1 MSMTEEE
8 KKQRRREAKARYRA
22 KNRAILNE
30 KNRFYRKNNPDKVKE
45 SNNNWTKNNRNKKN
59 AHAKKYRDSHKTEV
73 EILWNDWYTKNKLR
87 VRENKFKRVYG
98 LTNED
103 YDKMLQ
109 EQNFCCKI
117 CGIKN
122 SETKQGYL
130 VVDHCHKSGK
140 VRSLLCNGCNTGLG
154 LLKENPE
161 VLEKAAQYLRNHL
174 TNNPNKQY
182 NNSTNPQ

>member
-30 KNRFYRKNNPDKVKE
+30 KNRLYRKNNPDKVRETNKNWEQANPEKVKARKIKYALTHKKE
-45 SNNNWTKNNRNKKN
+45 VDDSRKKWYSN
-59 AHAKKYRDSHKTEV
+59 
-73 EILWNDWYTKNKLR
+73 NKLR
-87 VRENKFKRVYG
+87 VRENKLKRVYG
-98 LTNED
+98 LTNQD

-109 EQNFCCKI
+109 EQDSCCKI

-122 SETKQGYL
+122 SETKKGYL

-140 VRSLLCNGCNTGLG
+140 VRSLLCDGCNTGLG
-154 LLKENPE
+154 LLKDNPE

-174 TNNPNKQY
+174 TNNPNQQY
-182 NNSTNPQ
+182 NNPTNPQ